1 MLGFE
6 WVRSERSTKGW
17 THSGGGR
24 VVGFV
29 NIHLGFVD
37 LGRRRSTP
45 WPDLGRILLIKVY
58 ASMSEK
64 ENCFNFCRTG
74 IRNFE
79 GATRILKIIYQLVD
93 W

>member
-1 MLGFE
+1 M
-6 WVRSERSTKGW
+6 RSERSTKGW

-45 WPDLGRILLIKVY
+45 WPDMGRVLLIKVF
-58 ASMSEK
+58 ASMLRK
-64 ENCFNFCRTG
+64 KTAQLLQTGNLKFCWRCSSNYIRTS
-74 IRNFE
+74 
-79 GATRILKIIYQLVD
+79 
-93 W
+93 

>member
-37 LGRRRSTP
+37 LGRWRRTP
-45 WPDLGRILLIKVY
+45 WPGLGRVLLIKVY

-64 ENCFNFCRTG
+64 ENCFNFRRTG

-79 GATRILKIIYQLVD
+79 GAPSILKIIYPLVD